1 MPLRLVTG
9 PANAAKAG
17 EVLGG
22 LRERL
27 DEEPILVVPTF
38 QDVEHAQRELAERG
52 AIFGARVL
60 RFDRLFGE
68 LGRRAGYSARAAS
81 ELQRELLVERAIE
94 RAGLELLADS
104 AGQPGFV
111 RAASRFVAE
120 LDGSVPGLEPPRFT
134 SALRQWAGDGPRRR
148 YADELAAIY
157 RHYREGLA
165 AAGLVDRELQRWG
178 ALDALRREPQRW
190 GVTPLFVYGF
200 DDFTRLELD
209 ALETVAVRCGADV
222 VVSLPFEPGRLA
234 FRAVSGIVAELA
246 QLADSTVALEA
257 VSDHY
262 AAASRATS
270 APAGAGPVRA
280 GRRTAR
286 RESAPADTPVDR
298 DAGPGADGSRA
309 GAVAGS
315 RAPSRRRLRA
325 RRRRRAR
332 RGRAGG
338 GRGADAAARGHAGG
352 RRGGRLPRPGA
363 VRVAAGAGLRRL
375 RHPLLDRPLAAARP
389 HERRPRPAR
398 AAALRAARRLRGRP
412 ARLAAH
418 AGQARAA
425 AAGGPARGRRAA
437 RRRRG
442 RRCRARPLGGAPLA
456 ARRAGPRARGR
467 AAAPRS

>member
-1 MPLRLVTG
+1 M
-9 PANAAKAG
+9 
-17 EVLGG
+17 
-22 LRERL
+22 
-27 DEEPILVVPTF
+27 
-38 QDVEHAQRELAERG
+38 
-52 AIFGARVL
+52 L

-157 RHYREGLA
+157 RHYREGLE
-165 AAGLVDRELQRWG
+165 AAGLVDLELQRWG

-190 GVTPLFVYGF
+190 GATPLFVYGF

-234 FRAVSGIVAELA
+234 FRAVSGIVAELT

-262 AAASRATS
+262 ADELARDAAPPRAE
-270 APAGAGPVRA
+270 PVRA

-286 RESAPADTPVDR
+286 GRGARRGGAGQAG
-298 DAGPGADGSRA
+298 AGPEADG
-309 GAVAGS
+309 AGS
-315 RAPSRRRLRA
+315 GGVRRRLRA

-332 RGRAGG
+332 RGRAG
-338 GRGADAAARGHAGG
+338 
-352 RRGGRLPRPGA
+352 
-363 VRVAAGAGLRRL
+363 
-375 RHPLLDRPLAAARP
+375 
-389 HERRPRPAR
+389 RRPR
-398 AAALRAARRLRGRP
+398 
-412 ARLAAH
+412 
-418 AGQARAA
+418 
-425 AAGGPARGRRAA
+425 
-437 RRRRG
+437 
-442 RRCRARPLGGAPLA
+442 C
-456 ARRAGPRARGR
+456 
-467 AAAPRS
+467 